1 MRKGGNVRTDNVNLP
16 ARSPMKKILLFT
28 LLTSLFSL
36 HAHADWDAAAEA
48 REDAKRKAAQQQE
61 ARKKAEV
68 DKMLREAN
76 VKAMRGQMGKEA
88 VGKSDAEVEK
98 LYRQRMAEYQR
109 QGAAAAA
116 SGATMARQLQKLD
129 ADTRPQRDA
138 QMKGMTGKSISELEK
153 MSDKDLEAFSR
164 EMEKKFGGG

>member
-1 MRKGGNVRTDNVNLP
+1 
-16 ARSPMKKILLFT
+16 MKKFLLFA

-76 VKAMRGQMGKEA
+76 VKAIADVGFDYVGISLDGLKDTHDRFRRKEGA
-88 VGKSDAEVEK
+88 FEAALNGIRLCRA
-98 LYRQRMAEYQR
+98 QRLRYDNNDMA
-109 QGAAAAA
+109 G
-116 SGATMARQLQKLD
+116 
-129 ADTRPQRDA
+129 
-138 QMKGMTGKSISELEK
+138 
-153 MSDKDLEAFSR
+153 LEAR
-164 EMEKKFGGG
+164 LQEAAGARHRLIAADV

>member
-1 MRKGGNVRTDNVNLP
+1 
-16 ARSPMKKILLFT
+16 
-28 LLTSLFSL
+28 
-36 HAHADWDAAAEA
+36 
-48 REDAKRKAAQQQE
+48 
-61 ARKKAEV
+61 
-68 DKMLREAN
+68 
-76 VKAMRGQMGKEA
+76 
-88 VGKSDAEVEK
+88 
-98 LYRQRMAEYQR
+98 MAEYQR